1 MSLKQITFYIRN
13 IKVSKQYKNSKN
25 KKKFNHDLAD
35 QQDVDLIKIKCKKER
50 SKRNKNEWKN
60 LLFEDC

>member
-1 MSLKQITFYIRN
+1 M
-13 IKVSKQYKNSKN
+13 SKQYKNSKN

-50 SKRNKNEWKN
+50 SKRNKNEWKD